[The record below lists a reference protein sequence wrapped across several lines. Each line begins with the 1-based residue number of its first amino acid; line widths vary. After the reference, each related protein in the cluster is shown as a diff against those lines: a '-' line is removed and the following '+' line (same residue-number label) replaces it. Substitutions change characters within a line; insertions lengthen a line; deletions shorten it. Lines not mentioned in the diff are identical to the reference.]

1 MFIKTIINFIII
13 HDLKFNKH
21 KTSKYVIFSFYVL
34 NEKIIA
40 ILASRKIHIIDNLKI
55 NILINMNIM
64 MSKQIDILTFQLKV
78 KINNYNII
86 VFIEI
91 RIKNRVIIYS
101 IHIKKFI
108 IIFLYIQL
116 IISIHFVNLSN

>member
-40 ILASRKIHIIDNLKI
+40 ILASRKIHIINNLKI